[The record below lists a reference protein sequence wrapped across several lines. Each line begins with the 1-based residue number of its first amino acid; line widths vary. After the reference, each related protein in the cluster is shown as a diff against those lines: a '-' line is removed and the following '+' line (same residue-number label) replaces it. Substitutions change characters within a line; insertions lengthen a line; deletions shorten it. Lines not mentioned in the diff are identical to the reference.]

1 MSLTTVIHDEDFVE
15 VAIEG
20 TPFLYNG
27 QIQPRIDEI
36 NHRVKQMRARG
47 ALSGDSLRHIRK
59 YFRIKNIYHSNA
71 IEGNLLDAGETR
83 QVVEL
88 GLTIT
93 GKSLK
98 DQAEAKNLGHALDFL
113 ETIAGNKE
121 NPITQNDIRQIHRLI
136 LEGIDNENAGAYR
149 TIEVVISGSDYNP
162 PSHFK
167 VHSEMNDL
175 MDWLEPLS
183 TRLDD
188 YAIQVAAAAHAHF
201 AQIHP
206 FIDGNG
212 RTARILMNLVL
223 MRAGFPIAIVT
234 REDRSRYIDALE
246 HSQISDL
253 TPFIALLI
261 ECISETLEEYETA
274 VQEQLERQE
283 WTQLLV
289 DRMSTGD
296 LTRVKNEYELW
307 KSAMD
312 LLLNHYQSIVDD
324 LDGKA
329 PLMRIYIKTFGTLA
343 FDKYLALRQRQSAKR
358 TWFFRVDFVQERKSV
373 RYLHFFGFANRP
385 VSEYAQVSLHLAR
398 EETPY
403 YFEFLDNIQRSNV
416 PALREIAYSPQKE
429 IFVAR
434 LGSRCE
440 ERKIE
445 EIVRSFFE
453 DVVSKHFRN

>member
-1 MSLTTVIHDEDFVE
+1 MSLTTAIYDEDFIEVE
-15 VAIEG
+15 IEG
-20 TPFLYNG
+20 TPFVYNAK
-27 QIQPRIDEI
+27 IQPRIDEI
-36 NHRVKQMRARG
+36 NERVKEMRVVG
-47 ALSGDSLRHIRK
+47 KLSGDSLRHIRK

-113 ETIAGNKE
+113 EMIAGNKTE
-121 NPITQNDIRQIHRLI
+121 PITQNDIRQIHRLI

-149 TIEVVISGSDYNP
+149 TTEVVISGSEYKP
-162 PSHFK
+162 PNHFE
-167 VHSEMNDL
+167 VPIEMSDL
-175 MDWLEPLS
+175 MGWLEPLS

-188 YAIQVAAAAHAHF
+188 YAIQAAAAAHARF

-234 REDRSRYIDALE
+234 REDRTRYIDALE

-261 ECISETLEEYETA
+261 ECVSETLEEYETA
-274 VQEQLERQE
+274 AQEQLERQE
-283 WTQLLV
+283 WTQSLAG
-289 DRMSTGD
+289 RMSAGD
-296 LTRVKNEYELW
+296 ISRVKNEYELW

-324 LDGKA
+324 LNDST
-329 PLMRIYIKTFGTLA
+329 PLMRIYIKSFGTLA
-343 FDKYLALRQRQSAKR
+343 YEKYLALRQRQSAKR
-358 TWFFRVDFVQERKSV
+358 TWFFRVDFVQERKSA

-398 EETPY
+398 EEAPY
-403 YFEFLDNIQRSNV
+403 YFELLDNIHRTNV

-434 LGSRCE
+434 RGYMCD

-445 EIVRSFFE
+445 DIARSFFE
-453 DVVSKHFRN
+453 DVGSKHFQN